1 MMKKQLKTFFL
12 RSAALLGVLGSEITE
27 LDAAAAFATLTPEGR
42 IAGRETYAAVDI
54 TNNKG
59 APFTTLANVALA
71 DTAAYNIDT
80 LLGSPTGVFSEDF
93 SKNLSLVIS
102 LVNGGSAYNVV
113 LKDGTIWKP
122 DLVKLTIPAAP
133 AAGTTVIDLSK
144 MSFKSFYLGQ
154 TAPGQAAITAIY
166 DIILPKA
173 CSYIGM
179 PSYTS
184 SAHTTPIVNFKFAQ

>member
-1 MMKKQLKTFFL
+1 MKKQVKTFFL
-12 RSAALLGVLGSEITE
+12 RSAALLGVLGSEMSQ

-42 IAGRETYAAVDI
+42 IAGRETYAAIDI

-59 APFTTLANVALA
+59 AAFTTLASATLS

-80 LLGSPTGVFSEDF
+80 LLGTPTGVFSEDF

-102 LVNGGSAYNVV
+102 LVNGGSSYNVA

-122 DLVKLTIPAAP
+122 DLVKLTIPAGP
-133 AAGTTVIDLSK
+133 VAGTTVIDLSK

-154 TAPGQAAITAIY
+154 TAPGAAAATAVY
-166 DIILPKA
+166 DIVLPKT
-173 CSYIGM
+173 CSYVGV